1 MAVEQQ
7 HRHNKTQTQ
16 QTLYIICQVF
26 SSNTS
31 NWSCGASLQERVRCG
46 CRDISHAPSSSRHS
60 ALRRPLIWRTRALP
74 LFQCHTTPQL
84 IATFKLT
91 SVKSLEIYSQSD
103 YSDWVCFILYSS
115 FQWHSKCLLMRLVCA
130 ELRMQL
136 QHVSL
141 PPCMIKHDIMKWPWL
156 SLPE

>member
-1 MAVEQQ
+1 MLSVKCSAVTPLTGAAEH
-7 HRHNKTQTQ
+7 HRKNRWD
-16 QTLYIICQVF
+16 VWVE
-26 SSNTS
+26 TS
-31 NWSCGASLQERVRCG
+31 VMHCLHT
-46 CRDISHAPSSSRHS
+46 DS
-60 ALRRPLIWRTRALP
+60 ALRRPLIWRTHALP
-74 LFQCHTTPQL
+74 LCVYHHNQCHTTPNL

-91 SVKSLEIYSQSD
+91 SVKSLETYSRSD
-103 YSDWVCFILYSS
+103 YSGWVCFILYS
-115 FQWHSKCLLMRLVCA
+115 FQWSSKSLLTRFVCA